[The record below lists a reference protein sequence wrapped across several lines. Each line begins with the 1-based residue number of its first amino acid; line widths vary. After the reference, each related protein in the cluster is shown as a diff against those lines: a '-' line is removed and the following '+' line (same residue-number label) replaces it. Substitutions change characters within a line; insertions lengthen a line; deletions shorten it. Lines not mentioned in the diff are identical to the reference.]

1 MTDSSFPPP
10 QPSDALSR
18 PWPQAL
24 PRTWA
29 VLEEGIDRGLHLG
42 AQLYVSR
49 AGAVVADAAI
59 GEARRGVPMT
69 PETITLWLSST
80 KPTTAV
86 ALARFWERG
95 ALGLD
100 DPVARF
106 VPEFAA
112 GGKEGVTLR
121 HLLTHTS
128 GIRMFDVGWPRE
140 PWEAVIAKICARKL
154 EPRWDPGKKAGYH
167 MSSSWFILGE
177 VLRRIDGRPYER
189 LIREEVF
196 EPLGMADSWVGMS
209 PERFA
214 AYGGEASE
222 RIAVMYETSGPEPR
236 PHRWHQED
244 HVVNPSPGGNGRG
257 PIRELG
263 RFYEA
268 LLAGGAAASGERLLT
283 PQTVEALTARH
294 RVGLFDH
301 TFRHVM
307 DWGLGFIVNSAI
319 YHQPTLPYAYGPH
332 ASRRTYGHSGY
343 KSSTAFADPENRLVV
358 AIATNGTP
366 ADQDHLDRMETLCA
380 AVYEDL
386 GIVGGGAGDRGEREE
401 RDGDRDRDGDDR

>member
-1 MTDSSFPPP
+1 
-10 QPSDALSR
+10 
-18 PWPQAL
+18 
-24 PRTWA
+24 
-29 VLEEGIDRGLHLG
+29 
-42 AQLYVSR
+42 
-49 AGAVVADAAI
+49 
-59 GEARRGVPMT
+59 
-69 PETITLWLSST
+69 
-80 KPTTAV
+80 
-86 ALARFWERG
+86 
-95 ALGLD
+95 
-100 DPVARF
+100 
-106 VPEFAA
+106 
-112 GGKEGVTLR
+112 
-121 HLLTHTS
+121 
-128 GIRMFDVGWPRE
+128 
-140 PWEAVIAKICARKL
+140 
-154 EPRWDPGKKAGYH
+154 

-177 VLRRIDGRPYER
+177 VLRRIDGRPYDR
-189 LIREEVF
+189 LIREELF

-209 PERFA
+209 PEQFA
-214 AYGGEASE
+214 AYGGEESE

-268 LLAGGAAASGERLLT
+268 LLAGGVAASGERLLT

-294 RVGLFDH
+294 RVGLYDH

-319 YHQPTLPYAYGPH
+319 YDQPTLPYAYGPH

-358 AIATNGTP
+358 ALATNGTP
-366 ADQDHLDRMETLCA
+366 GDEDHLDRMESLCA

-386 GIVGGGAGDRGEREE
+386 GIVGGGAGDREEREE
-401 RDGDRDRDGDDR
+401 RERARRAGRERSLSRSLRRGGRRARAARRGSGTARELEGWRGKLAPRHGPRRTGIDARTISRTRSMTPSTAAARPAPRVDVRCRREAGSLESKRAEGTPLLRRPRSPSG